1 MFSAP
6 FTRPGKQSG
15 NYINRLVKMNILF
28 LIEIVTCIKM
38 YEFALFSTILGML
51 SRNSSFVS
59 APDLAVL
66 SLDSFFGDNTKSII
80 IMKLS

>member
-15 NYINRLVKMNILF
+15 NYINHLVKMNNILF
-28 LIEIVTCIKM
+28 LIEIVTCIKI
-38 YEFALFSTILGML
+38 YEFALFSTILGIL

-59 APDLAVL
+59 PDLAVL
-66 SLDSFFGDNTKSII
+66 ILGSFFGDNTRSII